1 MPWSIKINIERMTV
15 EKLRKYM
22 NYTLYEWLRGCEKR
36 NIGAPIQ
43 GRDDI
48 EYKTFTVN
56 EKKNIATV
64 TFAADA
70 VLTKRMF
77 DFAEVGYV
85 TCGKQLFALRVQTKE
100 PYQNEVFVND
110 EFSTDDV
117 EKVLYIVNG
126 ELDEDN
132 MLIKQEIARLLEK
145 TKQPDNVINS
155 ICDEV
160 MCDSHEVKR
169 LIEERGVSVAA
180 GYIVCFIR
188 RTAESLTG
196 QIKTSIDIYDDM
208 IDDIDTTY
216 VRAFIE
222 KHDG

>member
-1 MPWSIKINIERMTV
+1 M

-22 NYTLYEWLRGCEKR
+22 NYTIYEWLRGCEKR
-36 NIGAPIQ
+36 SIGAPSQ

-56 EKKNIATV
+56 EKKNIASV
-64 TFAADA
+64 SFAAD
-70 VLTKRMF
+70 VILTKRMF
-77 DFAEVGYV
+77 DFAEVGYA
-85 TCGKQLFALRVQTKE
+85 TQGKQLFALNIQTKE
-100 PYQNEVFVND
+100 PYGNEVFVND
-110 EFSTDDV
+110 EFSVDDI

-132 MLIKQEIARLLEK
+132 RLIKQEIIRLLEK
-145 TKQPDNVINS
+145 TKQLDNVINA

-160 MCDSHEVKR
+160 MCNPYEVKH

-180 GYIVCFIR
+180 DYIVCFIKR
-188 RTAESLTG
+188 AAESMIG
-196 QIKTSIDIYDDM
+196 QIKTSIDIYDNM
-208 IDDIDTTY
+208 IDDIDVTY

-222 KHDG
+222 KHDN

>member
-22 NYTLYEWLRGCEKR
+22 DYTLYEWLRGCEKR

-43 GRDDI
+43 GSDDI

-56 EKKNIATV
+56 PKKNIATV

-70 VLTKRMF
+70 ILTKRMYN
-77 DFAEVGYV
+77 FAEVGYA
-85 TCGKQLFALRVQTKE
+85 TQGKQLFALSIQTKE
-100 PYQNEVFVND
+100 PYENEVYVND

-132 MLIKQEIARLLEK
+132 RLIKQEITRLLEK
-145 TKQPDNVINS
+145 TKHPENVINS
-155 ICDEV
+155 IYDEV
-160 MCDSHEVKR
+160 MCDPREVENIIK
-169 LIEERGVSVAA
+169 ERGVSVAA
-180 GYIVCFIR
+180 DYIFCFIR
-188 RTAESLTG
+188 RAAESLTG
-196 QIKTSIDIYDDM
+196 QIKTSVDIYDDM
-208 IDDIDTTY
+208 IDDIDATY

-222 KHDG
+222 KHDD

>member
-1 MPWSIKINIERMTV
+1 M

-22 NYTLYEWLRGCEKR
+22 DYTLYEWLRGCERR

-56 EKKNIATV
+56 PKKNIATV

-70 VLTKRMF
+70 ILTKRMF
-77 DFAEVGYV
+77 DFAEVGYA
-85 TCGKQLFALRVQTKE
+85 TQGKQLFALSIQTKE
-100 PYQNEVFVND
+100 PYENAVYVND
-110 EFSTDDV
+110 EFSVDDI

-126 ELDEDN
+126 ELDEDDRP
-132 MLIKQEIARLLEK
+132 IKQEITRLLEK
-145 TKQPDNVINS
+145 TKQPDNIINS

-160 MCDSHEVKR
+160 MCDAREVENIIK
-169 LIEERGVSVAA
+169 ERGTSAA
-180 GYIVCFIR
+180 AKYIVGFIR
-188 RTAESLTG
+188 RAAESLTG

-208 IDDIDTTY
+208 IDDIDATY

-222 KHDG
+222 KHGK

>member
-22 NYTLYEWLRGCEKR
+22 NYTIYEWLRGCEKR
-36 NIGAPIQ
+36 NIGTPIQ

-48 EYKTFTVN
+48 EYKVFTLN
-56 EKKNIATV
+56 PKKNIATV

-77 DFAEVGYV
+77 DFAEVGYA
-85 TCGKQLFALRVQTKE
+85 TQGKQLFALRIQTKE
-100 PYQNEVFVND
+100 PCQNEVFVND

-126 ELDEDN
+126 ELDEDD
-132 MLIKQEIARLLEK
+132 MLITQEIARLLEK

-169 LIEERGVSVAA
+169 LIEERGTSAA
-180 GYIVCFIR
+180 AKYIVCFIR
-188 RTAESLTG
+188 RAAENLTG
-196 QIKTSIDIYDDM
+196 QIKTSVDIYDDM
-208 IDDIDTTY
+208 IDDIDATY

-222 KHDG
+222 KHDN

>member
-1 MPWSIKINIERMTV
+1 MSWSIKINIERMTV
-15 EKLRKYM
+15 GKLREYM
-22 NYTLYEWLRGCEKR
+22 NYTLYEWLRECERR

-56 EKKNIATV
+56 PKKNIATV

-77 DFAEVGYV
+77 DFAEVGYA
-85 TCGKQLFALRVQTKE
+85 TQGKQLFALSVQTKE
-100 PYQNEVFVND
+100 PYENAVYVND

-132 MLIKQEIARLLEK
+132 RLIKQEITRLLET

-160 MCDSHEVKR
+160 MCDAHEVKR
-169 LIEERGVSVAA
+169 LMEECGASAA
-180 GYIVCFIR
+180 ADYIVSFIR
-188 RTAESLTG
+188 RAAENLTG

-208 IDDIDTTY
+208 IDDIDATY

-222 KHDG
+222 KHDD

>member
-1 MPWSIKINIERMTV
+1 MPWSIKMNIERMAV
-15 EKLRKYM
+15 KKLEEYM
-22 NYTLYEWLRGCEKR
+22 NYTIYEWLRGCERR

-56 EKKNIATV
+56 PKKNIATV
-64 TFAADA
+64 TFVADA
-70 VLTKRMF
+70 ILTKRMF
-77 DFAEVGYV
+77 DFAEVGYA
-85 TCGKQLFALRVQTKE
+85 TQGKQLFALRIQTKE
-100 PYQNEVFVND
+100 PYENAVYVND

-132 MLIKQEIARLLEK
+132 RLIKQEITRLLEK

-160 MCDSHEVKR
+160 MCDAHEVKR
-169 LIEERGVSVAA
+169 LMEDRGASVAA
-180 GYIVCFIR
+180 DYIFCFIR
-188 RTAESLTG
+188 RAAESLTG
-196 QIKTSIDIYDDM
+196 QIKTSIDIYDDR

-222 KHDG
+222 KHDK

>member
-1 MPWSIKINIERMTV
+1 M

-22 NYTLYEWLRGCEKR
+22 DYTLYEWLRGCERR

-56 EKKNIATV
+56 PKKNIDTV

-70 VLTKRMF
+70 ILTKRMF
-77 DFAEVGYV
+77 DFAEVGYA
-85 TCGKQLFALRVQTKE
+85 TQGKQLFALRIQTKE
-100 PYQNEVFVND
+100 PYENEVFVND
-110 EFSTDDV
+110 EFSVDNV

-126 ELDEDN
+126 ELDEDD
-132 MLIKQEIARLLEK
+132 MLITQEIASLLEK
-145 TKQPDNVINS
+145 AKQPENVINS
-155 ICDEV
+155 ICNEV
-160 MCDSHEVKR
+160 MCDPREVENIIK
-169 LIEERGVSVAA
+169 ERGTSAA
-180 GYIVCFIR
+180 AKYIVGFIKR
-188 RTAESLTG
+188 AAENLTG

-208 IDDIDTTY
+208 IDDIDATY

-222 KHDG
+222 KQKQ